1 MGSDLTGLLGIVIVA
16 GLAYVVL
23 SNPDI
28 LKGKDANGSDPGNVT
43 GTSGDGT
50 STGSTS
56 CKSLCAAADC
66 DGYDDEGCTA
76 GCSACKK
83 AGRVGGGSGSSGGS
97 SGKGCNGDASSCP
110 SCGAY
115 PKYRVCKSNNTCGCD
130 TFGGSSG
137 GSSGGSTPKCVVTK
151 CPSCGSLP
159 NYRICKNNKCGC
171 DKSVCKYSNS
181 SQCPSCKPG
190 QAKKLSNCKCSC
202 TGTPSPTGGSGGNTC
217 SCKQGSKCSG
227 LTGAACCAWRG
238 SNGGCSSGFKGVSHP
253 GGGCDCVRKSN
264 YARAYYARP
273 NIRTSYR
280 FSGM

>member
-28 LKGKDANGSDPGNVT
+28 LKGANGSDPGNVT

-76 GCSACKK
+76 GCSACKN
-83 AGRVGGGSGSSGGS
+83 AGRVSGGSGSNNGSGS
-97 SGKGCNGDASSCP
+97 TDVSKCPNCGKNQ
-110 SCGAY
+110 
-115 PKYRVCKSNNTCGCD
+115 YRYVDSKGKCGCH
-130 TFGGSSG
+130 TFGST
-137 GSSGGSTPKCVVTK
+137 SGGSTPKCDVTK
-151 CPSCGSLP
+151 CPSCGSYP
-159 NYRICKNNKCGC
+159 NYRVCKNNKCGC